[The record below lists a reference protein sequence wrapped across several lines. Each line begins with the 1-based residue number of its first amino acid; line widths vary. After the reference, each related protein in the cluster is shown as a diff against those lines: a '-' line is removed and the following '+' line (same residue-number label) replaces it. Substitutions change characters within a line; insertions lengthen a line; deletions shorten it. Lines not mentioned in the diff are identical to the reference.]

1 MTSEDIVRLDQ
12 RVVGL
17 EATIQ
22 NLSARVAVLEQALA
36 SANTKVETLNTFYG
50 GSLQTLTERL
60 LTNIEKATGAV
71 QP

>member
-36 SANTKVETLNTFYG
+36 AANSKVETLNTFYG

-60 LTNIEKATGAV
+60 LTNFEKAAGT
-71 QP
+71 QTP